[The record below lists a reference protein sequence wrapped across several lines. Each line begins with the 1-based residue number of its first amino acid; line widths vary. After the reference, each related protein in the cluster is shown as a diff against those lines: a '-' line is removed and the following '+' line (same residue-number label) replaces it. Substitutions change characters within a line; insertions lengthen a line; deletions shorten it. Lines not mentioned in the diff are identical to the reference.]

1 MSVQIWYV
9 VCLSGVR
16 PCVRSSYVSKSA
28 TNHYDIL
35 YAILYDMSTVNSSIV
50 DNILNTIWSS
60 YVSKSATN
68 HYDILYAILYDM
80 STVNSSI
87 VDNILNTIWY
97 EISRYGMSVRPCVM
111 SSYVSKSATD
121 HYGNTV
127 S

>member
-16 PCVRSSYVSKSA
+16 PCVR
-28 TNHYDIL
+28 
-35 YAILYDMSTVNSSIV
+35 
-50 DNILNTIWSS
+50 SS